1 MTQYTNRDLSKD
13 TISNHSWL
21 WKVPPSS
28 GASRDFGF
36 HGCSGY
42 RISNYLAYKAQWWEC
57 RGPVLLSKTQDDML
71 YPSMRT
77 VVVCPLRPASNWCWG
92 AVGIKFL
99 SSHNGPNQSYIEVEG
114 SKKQP
119 SSIFWD
125 LRIMKAQEWIDRS
138 ELTRIVLLKK
148 SRKQHSKKN

>member
-1 MTQYTNRDLSKD
+1 MISQRTPFL
-13 TISNHSWL
+13 TILDYGRCYLHL
-21 WKVPPSS
+21 GLPETL
-28 GASRDFGF
+28 AFMDAFM
-36 HGCSGY
+36 CSGY

-57 RGPVLLSKTQDDML
+57 RGPVMLSKTQEDML

-99 SSHNGPNQSYIEVEG
+99 SSQNGPNQSYIEVEG

-119 SSIFWD
+119 SNIFWD

-138 ELTRIVLLKK
+138 ELMRIILLKK
-148 SRKQHSKKN
+148 SRKQQSKKKN